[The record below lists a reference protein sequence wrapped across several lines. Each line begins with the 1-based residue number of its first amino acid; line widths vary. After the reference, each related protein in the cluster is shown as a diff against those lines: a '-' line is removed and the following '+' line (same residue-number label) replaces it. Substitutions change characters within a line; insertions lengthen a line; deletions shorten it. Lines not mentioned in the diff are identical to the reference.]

1 MPREY
6 TTNEVRKQ
14 FLELVW
20 TCVDYWGRLPGKTP
34 RERLEGLAF
43 SMLVILDGATDLPG
57 FIVAP
62 CPHPDD
68 KEFHKD
74 EDENWFPEN
83 HESSVNCDIAGGLH
97 ELFYGIRK

>member
-6 TTNEVRKQ
+6 TTDEVRKQ

-20 TCVDYWGRLPGKTP
+20 TYIGYWGRLPGKTP

-43 SMLVILDGATDLPG
+43 SMLVILDGGSALPG
-57 FIVAP
+57 FIVVP

-83 HESSVNCDIAGGLH
+83 YESPVNCNIAGSLH
-97 ELFYGIRK
+97 ELFHSIRK